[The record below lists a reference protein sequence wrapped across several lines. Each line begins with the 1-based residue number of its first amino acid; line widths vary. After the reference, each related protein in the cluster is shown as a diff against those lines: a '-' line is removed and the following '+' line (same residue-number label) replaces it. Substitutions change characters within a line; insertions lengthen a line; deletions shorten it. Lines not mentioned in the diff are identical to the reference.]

1 MENRKAPVSEGVEQ
15 KVKDQDNLWNLPNDI
30 LDQILSLLPLKEA
43 VATSVLSSKWR
54 YVWTS
59 CLVLDFD
66 FEKNM
71 KPLTHCSHYQDQDFE
86 DKECWRYVNW
96 VDSVVK
102 MHTGPT
108 IEKFRVCFPL
118 DLSFTPFIDRWV
130 QFALKKW
137 VQDLVL
143 DFSAQSHK
151 LLHLGNGFSKASG
164 FSKFRALKNLSL
176 NSIGVTRGD
185 IGFVLSTCPC
195 LEKLKVSNCRNLTSV
210 TIVGSHFALKLK
222 SLAIECW
229 HSMDSIEILD
239 ANIVSF
245 SYSGNPLKLV
255 LSNVPLLV
263 VVSISER
270 DNILTDDYRG
280 LIFNQLSGCLS
291 QLHTLGLDL
300 NGMVD
305 MEVFSVQTLPNI
317 KHLELEVLGED
328 ILILEQIN
336 CFMKA
341 CSYLEKLV
349 LKMQFIFPEV
359 NLKEA
364 SNTCS
369 HHHLEVVEIVGYRGR
384 QSAVKILMLLM
395 ETAVS
400 LKKVVINPVRQLIRG
415 ESVDE
420 SDEVVEEE
428 EARRH
433 ALHELRREVP
443 AAIIFGCL

>member
-1 MENRKAPVSEGVEQ
+1 M
-15 KVKDQDNLWNLPNDI
+15 PNDI

-300 NGMVD
+300 NGMVSTSTCEND
-305 MEVFSVQTLPNI
+305 VY
-317 KHLELEVLGED
+317 K
-328 ILILEQIN
+328 
-336 CFMKA
+336 
-341 CSYLEKLV
+341 YL
-349 LKMQFIFPEV
+349 
-359 NLKEA
+359 
-364 SNTCS
+364 C
-369 HHHLEVVEIVGYRGR
+369 EIAQHV
-384 QSAVKILMLLM
+384 
-395 ETAVS
+395 
-400 LKKVVINPVRQLIRG
+400 
-415 ESVDE
+415 
-420 SDEVVEEE
+420 
-428 EARRH
+428 
-433 ALHELRREVP
+433 
-443 AAIIFGCL
+443 